1 MDYEMLKPI
10 SDDVLVIK
18 NGPTTIATL
27 DQNIMIKQIFLEL
40 GITFESSVVI
50 NISDMPY
57 QKVVVRS
64 ERNKITLKFYN
75 GILQGFDK
83 EPLESYNED
92 GDSGEYFGQESDEV
106 FEFE

>member
-1 MDYEMLKPI
+1 MDSNTKIVYISNVEPI
-10 SDDVLVIK
+10 ERAV
-18 NGPTTIATL
+18 L

-40 GITFESSVVI
+40 GIKFDSSVAI
-50 NISDMPY
+50 YNTITPY
-57 QKVVVRS
+57 QKIVVYS

-83 EPLESYNED
+83 EPLESDSED
-92 GDSGEYFGQESDEV
+92 GNSGEYFGQESDEV